1 MEKSEAA
8 EKQWRVSD
16 ITNPSPNTSLNL
28 PPARSPTDSSLSSC
42 RSSLDHADASQH
54 LSLQPSPSPPL
65 QFHNS
70 PPTFSPTFSAA
81 PNRSV
86 PADPVTVTKPQRAA
100 KETSGGVSSIGTRRM
115 KTTSSFGSRR
125 TVSEL
130 VVKKA
135 ALGFRFF
142 GFVFCLVSF
151 SVMAADRNKGWAV
164 DSFNRYIE
172 FRYCI
177 AVNAIGVFYSALQG
191 LNLAYQLSSGK
202 LVSGSHLR
210 YIFDFAFDQ
219 ILAYLLIS
227 SSSSAAI
234 RVDDW
239 QSNWGEDKFTNMAR
253 ASVVVSFIAFVSLA
267 ANSMISGYTLCTL

>member
-1 MEKSEAA
+1 
-8 EKQWRVSD
+8 
-16 ITNPSPNTSLNL
+16 
-28 PPARSPTDSSLSSC
+28 
-42 RSSLDHADASQH
+42 
-54 LSLQPSPSPPL
+54 
-65 QFHNS
+65 
-70 PPTFSPTFSAA
+70 
-81 PNRSV
+81 
-86 PADPVTVTKPQRAA
+86 
-100 KETSGGVSSIGTRRM
+100 M
-115 KTTSSFGSRR
+115 KTASFVSRR

-151 SVMAADRNKGWAV
+151 SIMAADRNKGWAV

-177 AVNAIGVFYSALQG
+177 AVNAIGGFYSVLQG

-239 QSNWGEDKFTNMAR
+239 VSNWGEDKFTNMAR
-253 ASVVVSFIAFVSLA
+253 ASVVVSFMAFASLA
-267 ANSMISGYTLCTL
+267 ANSIISGYTLCTL

>member
-1 MEKSEAA
+1 M
-8 EKQWRVSD
+8 
-16 ITNPSPNTSLNL
+16 
-28 PPARSPTDSSLSSC
+28 
-42 RSSLDHADASQH
+42 
-54 LSLQPSPSPPL
+54 
-65 QFHNS
+65 S
-70 PPTFSPTFSAA
+70 PPTNFSAA
-81 PNRSV
+81 PSRSV
-86 PADPVTVTKPQRAA
+86 PADPVSIVMPHRPA
-100 KETSGGVSSIGTRRM
+100 KETGGGGGASGLGTTRRM
-115 KTTSSFGSRR
+115 KTASFSRR
-125 TVSEL
+125 TVSEV

-135 ALGFRFF
+135 ALGFRLF

-151 SVMAADRNKGWAV
+151 SVMAADRYKGWAL

-177 AVNAIGVFYSALQG
+177 AVNAIGGFYSALQG

-253 ASVVVSFIAFVSLA
+253 TAVVVSFLAFVSLA
-267 ANSMISGYTLCTL
+267 VNSIISGYTLCTL

>member
-1 MEKSEAA
+1 MEKQETV

-16 ITNPSPNTSLNL
+16 ITNPNP

-42 RSSLDHADASQH
+42 RSSLDHGDASQH
-54 LSLQPSPSPPL
+54 LSLHSSPPL
-65 QFHNS
+65 QLHNS
-70 PPTFSPTFSAA
+70 PPTMNFSAA

-86 PADPVTVTKPQRAA
+86 PVSNSKPHRPA
-100 KETSGGVSSIGTRRM
+100 KESGGDGGVSGLGTTRRM
-115 KTTSSFGSRR
+115 MTSSS
-125 TVSEL
+125 VSEL

-135 ALGFRFF
+135 ALGFRFL

-151 SVMAADRNKGWAV
+151 SIMAADRNKGWAL

-177 AVNAIGVFYSALQG
+177 TVNAIGGFYSALQG

-202 LVSGSHLR
+202 LVLGSHLR

-253 ASVVVSFIAFVSLA
+253 AAVLVSFMAFVSFA
-267 ANSMISGYTLCTL
+267 VNSIISGYTLCTL

>member
-1 MEKSEAA
+1 MEKQETV

-16 ITNPSPNTSLNL
+16 ITNPTP

-42 RSSLDHADASQH
+42 RSSLDHGDASQH
-54 LSLQPSPSPPL
+54 LSLHSSPPL
-65 QFHNS
+65 QLHSS
-70 PPTFSPTFSAA
+70 PPTTNFSASPPTTNFSAA
-81 PNRSV
+81 PSRSV
-86 PADPVTVTKPQRAA
+86 PAEPVSITKPHRPG
-100 KETSGGVSSIGTRRM
+100 KESGGGGGGGVSGLGTTRRL
-115 KTTSSFGSRR
+115 KTVSRR

-135 ALGFRFF
+135 ALVFRFF

-151 SVMAADRNKGWAV
+151 SIMAADRNKGWAV

-177 AVNAIGVFYSALQG
+177 AVNAIGGFYSALQG

-210 YIFDFAFDQ
+210 YIFDFAVDQ
-219 ILAYLLIS
+219 VCISLPLLLLNF
-227 SSSSAAI
+227 
-234 RVDDW
+234 W
-239 QSNWGEDKFTNMAR
+239 
-253 ASVVVSFIAFVSLA
+253 
-267 ANSMISGYTLCTL
+267 